1 MDKIQIGLLIFP
13 RMTQLDM
20 TGPFEVFARVPN
32 ATVHLVW
39 KKIEPVVC
47 DTGLTLTP
55 TTTLSD
61 CPKLDVICI
70 PGGPGQIDLMEDGDV
85 IEFVRRQGQQARYV
99 TSVCTGALVLGAA
112 GLLRGYKAATHWA
125 SMDNLAHFGAE
136 AVKTRVCIDRNRIT
150 GGGVTA
156 GIDFGLVL
164 ASKLTD
170 TATAE
175 KIQLYMEYN
184 PEPPFK
190 SGSPDSAP
198 PAILAAF
205 NEMARGML
213 TRRKEVT
220 LRAAKQM
227 DAYEKK

>member
-20 TGPFEVFARVPN
+20 TGPFEVFARIPN
-32 ATVHLVW
+32 TMVHLIW
-39 KKIEPVVC
+39 KHIEPVVC
-47 DTGLTLTP
+47 DTGLILTP

-70 PGGPGQIDLMEDGDV
+70 PGGPGQINLMEDAEV

-136 AVKTRVCIDRNRIT
+136 AVKTRVCVDRNRIT

-170 TATAE
+170 AVTAE

-184 PEPPFK
+184 PKPPFD

-198 PAILAAF
+198 PPVLAAF
-205 NEMARGML
+205 NEMAKGML

-220 LRAAKQM
+220 LRASKQL
-227 DAYEKK
+227 DAFEKK

>member
-1 MDKIQIGLLIFP
+1 
-13 RMTQLDM
+13 
-20 TGPFEVFARVPN
+20 
-32 ATVHLVW
+32 
-39 KKIEPVVC
+39 
-47 DTGLTLTP
+47 
-55 TTTLSD
+55 
-61 CPKLDVICI
+61 
-70 PGGPGQIDLMEDGDV
+70 
-85 IEFVRRQGQQARYV
+85 
-99 TSVCTGALVLGAA
+99 VLGAA

-170 TATAE
+170 NVTAE

-184 PEPPFK
+184 PEPPFE

-198 PAILAAF
+198 PAVLAAF

-227 DAYEKK
+227 AAYEKK